1 MELVGLITLIVQI
14 IPVVFGLYI
23 WYFQDGE
30 FESDV
35 GQSLLMESLTTLIPF
50 VASLIVFKI
59 SMDFLKTDLNML
71 FAEKPMDAMG

>member
-71 FAEKPMDAMG
+71 FAENPMDAMG